1 MPESVKDHFTPQSSY
16 SAAAY
21 TWGINISKAE
31 KIKYRAATPL
41 DHTSG
46 SQQLDP
52 LTSLP
57 DTPTVRTPISHNFL
71 MTFST
76 DFPKRV
82 PQPLNFKSRLD
93 PEILFFWNSKRILFF
108 FYFLFLYFSCVFI
121 ISWSRDS
128 VQIQEYW
135 IQTRTIEPFLLRRVR
150 GTLPF
155 PYITRLVLA
164 LGASIKTLEGRES
177 LMQESEWLLPLRK
190 LSGEGHQVTSKTVVI
205 FYFLTWMVTA
215 WVFFSNYTHG
225 LCTLPCVWYIFQFK
239 KFPPKKVK
247 WANILKPL
255 IQWAV
260 LFRYSL
266 IVNYLILSSYLNPV
280 LL

>member
-108 FYFLFLYFSCVFI
+108 FF
-121 ISWSRDS
+121 
-128 VQIQEYW
+128 
-135 IQTRTIEPFLLRRVR
+135 
-150 GTLPF
+150 
-155 PYITRLVLA
+155 
-164 LGASIKTLEGRES
+164 
-177 LMQESEWLLPLRK
+177 
-190 LSGEGHQVTSKTVVI
+190 I
-205 FYFLTWMVTA
+205 FYSFISHV
-215 WVFFSNYTHG
+215 
-225 LCTLPCVWYIFQFK
+225 
-239 KFPPKKVK
+239 
-247 WANILKPL
+247 
-255 IQWAV
+255 
-260 LFRYSL
+260 
-266 IVNYLILSSYLNPV
+266 YL
-280 LL
+280 